1 VRPME
6 ATTRTGERQA
16 KLWGQRSKDWAEV
29 QEPQMR
35 LLYDVVLDAIGVGSG
50 MEHLDVGCGAGLAAA
65 KAAERGARVAGL
77 DATPEFLEVARERVP
92 EGEFQ
97 QGDIEEIPF
106 ADDRFDTVAGF
117 NAFQFAGDPA
127 TAMREA
133 ARVAKPGAPIA
144 VVTWGLRE
152 QCESAAVF
160 GGYASMLP
168 PPPPGAEGPFALA
181 EPGRLEGL
189 VDEAGLEGGT
199 AHDVETVWSYPD
211 LATALRGFNSA
222 APAAMAIAA
231 NGEEQVNEVITGA
244 LAPFEQPDGSYRMVN
259 VFRYLIAKAP

>member
-1 VRPME
+1 ME

-106 ADDRFDTVAGF
+106 ADNRFDTVAGF

-144 VVTWGLRE
+144 VVTWARKARLPWRSPAGSKASWTRPAWREARLTTSRRSGATRTSLLR
-152 QCESAAVF
+152 SAA
-160 GGYASMLP
+160 STQRRP
-168 PPPPGAEGPFALA
+168 QRWRSP
-181 EPGRLEGL
+181 R
-189 VDEAGLEGGT
+189 T
-199 AHDVETVWSYPD
+199 ARSKST
-211 LATALRGFNSA
+211 
-222 APAAMAIAA
+222 
-231 NGEEQVNEVITGA
+231 
-244 LAPFEQPDGSYRMVN
+244 
-259 VFRYLIAKAP
+259 K